1 MKRMKIANIV
11 VWAIGIITFTIN
23 WLLYFFHMDNGIEG
37 NKLVSIIVELI
48 TGIIFLCLMLYDHKA
63 IKKRMKVSKSYI
75 FDLNKKIC
83 YESLFQIL
91 KKEKCLCNDLK
102 LNNISLYKLSPYH
115 GDSLK
120 YFVFKMPEYHKQKF
134 RKGEL

>member
-1 MKRMKIANIV
+1 MKLSEKYLKDMKRMKIANIV

-63 IKKRMKVSKSYI
+63 IKKRMKVSKS
-75 FDLNKKIC
+75 
-83 YESLFQIL
+83 LFQIL